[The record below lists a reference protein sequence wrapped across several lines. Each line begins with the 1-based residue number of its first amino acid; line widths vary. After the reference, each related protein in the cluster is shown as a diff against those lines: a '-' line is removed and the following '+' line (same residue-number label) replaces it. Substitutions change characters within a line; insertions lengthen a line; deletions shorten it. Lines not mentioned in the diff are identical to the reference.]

1 MGTHVVCMTTFLMIH
16 QLMPASSSWSSD
28 FEVTIADTDNTD
40 IHFSG
45 TYKLTRVMYPLT
57 ALNRHV
63 VIAA

>member
-16 QLMPASSSWSSD
+16 QLMPASSSWSSN
-28 FEVTIADTDNTD
+28 FEVTIADTD
-40 IHFSG
+40 ILFSG
-45 TYKLTRVMYPLT
+45 TYKLTRVLYPLT

>member
-28 FEVTIADTDNTD
+28 FEVTIADTD